1 MRPLSASLSG
11 YDRFSGPRPY
21 GEHTPFW
28 PAGQRALILLL
39 MRFVLAAFLVA
50 LGLAAGLFAY
60 GALKN
65 LWADDADSSTST
77 YLLIGLPLL
86 AFSVA
91 ALVSAATALRRTD

>member
-21 GEHTPFW
+21 GEHTPFGR
-28 PAGQRALILLL
+28 P
-39 MRFVLAAFLVA
+39 
-50 LGLAAGLFAY
+50 
-60 GALKN
+60 
-65 LWADDADSSTST
+65 
-77 YLLIGLPLL
+77 